1 MENAKFLTIKHILR
15 GPEGYADYALS
26 YPLNDRLIIDE
37 DDLEPTFLSFRNS
50 SGEII
55 IDYGAKMLFKMLF
68 ESIRD
73 QIDLLLEEVT
83 QIETVKF
90 DSAVFKKEFTKILM
104 DNVL

>member
-1 MENAKFLTIKHILR
+1 MENAKFLTMKHILR

-73 QIDLLLEEVT
+73 QIYLLLEEDT
-83 QIETVKF
+83 KIETVKF
-90 DSAVFKKEFTKILM
+90 DSPVFQKEFTKILL
-104 DNVL
+104 DNIN